1 MKKTSILFLSF
12 LLFLNLISAV
22 YSKDNIVFLDLNR
35 VIKESKPGVMLI
47 KKYEDIKKKNIDFFL
62 LSEKVLK
69 DEELKIISQKK
80 ILSNDVYKSK
90 IAEFQNKVSKYNFE
104 RSQKLKKFDI
114 DKTKSFQKMMNLI
127 TPILTQIAEQKSY
140 SMIFNKESLIIGK
153 SELDITSE
161 VINVVNK
168 KVDNLK

>member
-1 MKKTSILFLSF
+1 MKIL
-12 LLFLNLISAV
+12 
-22 YSKDNIVFLDLNR
+22 
-35 VIKESKPGVMLI
+35 
-47 KKYEDIKKKNIDFFL
+47 KKKNIDFFL

>member
-1 MKKTSILFLSF
+1 
-12 LLFLNLISAV
+12 
-22 YSKDNIVFLDLNR
+22 
-35 VIKESKPGVMLI
+35 
-47 KKYEDIKKKNIDFFL
+47 
-62 LSEKVLK
+62 
-69 DEELKIISQKK
+69 
-80 ILSNDVYKSK
+80 
-90 IAEFQNKVSKYNFE
+90 
-104 RSQKLKKFDI
+104 
-114 DKTKSFQKMMNLI
+114 MMNLI